1 MKDSK
6 GMRPSIGWTVG
17 ALTWAMVGGAQ
28 VVHAQTTTN
37 LVQNPNFERVSN
49 TVLPNGYTDQPFFSN
64 CQSGEDPRSKIA
76 VRYAYGVD
84 VQTYIEVELTNHS
97 ASCVANYNLF
107 MPVSGGRIQVT
118 PGASYEFSGS
128 VQMVAHDGTS
138 GGDIGYN
145 LENASGGYVGG
156 SGSAFSSQPGAF
168 IVAKNVY
175 QAGVPV
181 NGTVP
186 AQILP
191 GLSRYNLQPGKT
203 VRFRL
208 RQPSILAVSAP
219 TAVRIGGL
227 VNPTLLAA
235 NGKPF
240 KLTVPI
246 SPIAVAVGAVDSTLS
261 LVDANGAVA
270 YAQTRATTY
279 LNGSSWLPVVDGW
292 QFTLPAST
300 SLLPGRYAIRYT
312 LNLPASQTAA
322 GAGATAVT
330 VNGTKAYEVGQLI
343 VDNKAG
349 IYVGQHFHRHP
360 GPADTA
366 PTSPVPIGY
375 QFARSLNH
383 DGTSDPVNG
392 LTYLNWWKQNSASTN
407 WTLFD
412 AWAKRHAGYQSTATK
427 KLLITFFGSPNWL
440 SSAPALA
447 NDYGAGAE
455 GLTAAPR
462 DLVLY
467 KSMVSDVVS
476 RYKDRIFAV
485 ECWNEPDLGFFM
497 GDPNKPDVSVHTQLA
512 DVCKAIYT
520 ATKAIDPSIATICP
534 QVAKPE
540 EMKTW
545 LGAKTSQLEPL
556 TDFCDIAGAHTYSR
570 NGSNARGVNY
580 GPGSL
585 ADTVRGLRT
594 ALSELGVSKP
604 IAVTEAGFY
613 DGVPEEWT
621 DGKVFSSKTGA
632 ERAEVIYQT
641 VATARELGVTL
652 FGLYSYDGGAD
663 KGAPAGLEGNKS
675 SNAADNT
682 IVNQRMTAAVTDL
695 GVAGV
700 GLQAPEVH
708 LFQLPSQ
715 TNVSLAKGNQVSFSV
730 TVVNPGLLPLKNVA
744 LSDAA
749 SSTKLTLT
757 SAAGTGA
764 TCAKSGAQLTCTVG
778 ELKAGAAVTVKFN
791 GTLGSMP
798 WLSSSYTVKHAV
810 SVQWNLPAFT
820 TVTKTATD
828 SKTLTV
834 KR

>member
-1 MKDSK
+1 MKDNN
-6 GMRPSIGWTVG
+6 GMRPSIAWAIG
-17 ALTWAMVGGAQ
+17 ALAWAMAGGAQ
-28 VVHAQTTTN
+28 VAHAQSTTN
-37 LVQNPNFERVSN
+37 LVQNPNFDRASN
-49 TVLPNGYTDQPFFSN
+49 TVLPNGYTDQAFFSN
-64 CQSGEDPRSKIA
+64 CPSGEDPGSKIA

-84 VQTYIEVELTNHS
+84 VQTYIEVELTNNS

-107 MPVSGGRIQVT
+107 MPVSGGRIHVT
-118 PGASYEFSGS
+118 PGASYEFSGL
-128 VQMVAHDGTS
+128 VQMVAHDGAS

-156 SGSAFSSQPGAF
+156 SGSNFSSQPGAF
-168 IVAKNVY
+168 FTAKNVY

-186 AQILP
+186 TQILP

-208 RQPSILAVSAP
+208 RQPSVLASSAP

-246 SPIAVAVGAVDSTLS
+246 SPIAVADAVNSTLS

-270 YAQTRATTY
+270 HTQTRPTSY
-279 LNGSSWLPVVDGW
+279 LNGTSWLPVVDGW

-300 SLLPGRYAIRYT
+300 SLPPGRYAIRYT

-322 GAGATAVT
+322 GTGATAVT
-330 VNGTKAYEVGQLI
+330 VGGIKSFELGQLI

-349 IYVGQHFHRHP
+349 MYVGQHFHRYP

-366 PTSPVPIGY
+366 PANPVPIGY

-392 LTYLNWWKQNSASTN
+392 LTYLGWWKQSAASTN

-440 SSAPALA
+440 SSNPTLP
-447 NDYGAGAE
+447 NVYSVGAE

-467 KSMVSDVVS
+467 KSMVSDVVN

-485 ECWNEPDLGFFM
+485 ECWNEPDLGLFA

-512 DVCKAIYT
+512 DVCKAIHT
-520 ATKAIDPSIATICP
+520 ATKAIDPSIGTICP
-534 QVAKPE
+534 QVAQPE
-540 EMKTW
+540 QMKTW
-545 LGAKTSQLEPL
+545 LGAKTSQGEAI
-556 TDFCDIAGAHTYSR
+556 TNFCDIAGAHTYSR
-570 NGSNARGVNY
+570 NGSNARGANY

-594 ALSELGVSKP
+594 ALAELGVSKP

-613 DGVPEEWT
+613 DGSPEEWA
-621 DGKVFSSKTGA
+621 DGKVFSSKTGT

-663 KGAPAGLEGNKS
+663 TGAPAGLEGNKS
-675 SNAADNT
+675 SNTADNNT
-682 IVNQRMTAAVTDL
+682 VNQRMTAAVTDL

-715 TNVSLAKGNQVSFSV
+715 TNVSLANGNQVSFSV

-744 LSDAA
+744 LADVA

-764 TCAKSGAQLTCTVG
+764 TCVKSGTQVKCTVG

-791 GTLGSMP
+791 GTLGSVP
-798 WLSSSYTVKHAV
+798 WLSSSYAVNHAV
-810 SVQWNLPAFT
+810 SVQWDMPALT
-820 TVTKTATD
+820 TVTKTASD
-828 SKTLTV
+828 IKTLTV
-834 KR
+834 RR